1 MSTPPARKNNLL
13 MVAHDTRISMT
24 NAIGISVDRGEDG
37 AVVSVTGRIDAASA
51 GLLDTELSGLIEGG
65 ERTIVVDMGGL
76 DYISSSGLRVL
87 LAAKK
92 NLKKV
97 GGDLSIAALKPFV
110 REVFEISGF
119 LRIFSVYATVEE
131 AARRKGQTG

>member
-1 MSTPPARKNNLL
+1 
-13 MVAHDTRISMT
+13 MT
-24 NAIGISVDRGEDG
+24 NAIGISVHTGEDG

-65 ERTIVVDMGGL
+65 ERTIIVDMGGL
-76 DYISSSGLRVL
+76 EYISSSGLRVL

-119 LRIFSVYATVEE
+119 LRIFSVHDTVEE

>member
-1 MSTPPARKNNLL
+1 
-13 MVAHDTRISMT
+13 MT
-24 NAIGISVDRGEDG
+24 NAIGISVHAGEDG

-51 GLLDTELSGLIEGG
+51 SLLETEFSRLIEGG
-65 ERTIVVDMGGL
+65 ERRIIVDMGGL
-76 DYISSSGLRVL
+76 EYISSSGLRVL

-97 GGDLSIAALKPFV
+97 GGDLAIAALKPFV

-119 LRIFSVYATVEE
+119 LRIFSDYDTVEE
-131 AARRKGQTG
+131 AARRKGPTG